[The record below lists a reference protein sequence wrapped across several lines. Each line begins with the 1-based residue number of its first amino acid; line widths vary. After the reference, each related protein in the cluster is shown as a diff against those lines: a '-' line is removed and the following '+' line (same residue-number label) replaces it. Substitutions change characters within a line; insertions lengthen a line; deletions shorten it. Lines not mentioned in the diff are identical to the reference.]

1 MSELNPNS
9 GVSSKDDKTKTQRVI
24 PSLKDNFPS
33 PNVQDKNKTNSSFAG
48 SNLNRDRS
56 KSEINNMKSPISS
69 GGNSSGNQK
78 KGKNQKSRSV
88 LADKKGKA
96 EVTSKASNAKSPKYD
111 NNSSENSDEAATK
124 AFVPGTGMFGR
135 GGPVI
140 AFGGDVILRSICDWT
155 DFEAKCAHNKDLA
168 FPYHFLSKEL
178 LPNEWNNI
186 PIPICEA
193 FEIIKKTFSN
203 TENLIIQGFRQ
214 NKLRSEAVVRKFK
227 DMKKDAEDR
236 EERLKKNIE
245 ILHRKQYEALERQ
258 KVITDELVRKCNEKL
273 DETIKQAG
281 EDRLNFNK
289 RIALYTPTDKMNSF
303 VRDMNEETRMKLQE
317 QVEKNLKQA
326 NERHE
331 TIYNEN
337 LLIPGVIGEHE
348 EYRNLKMYL
357 LDRKKI
363 IKATFDKNAR
373 DANNQA
379 ADQVAQCRVQL
390 QDRMKDIEKSIKDN
404 YIQSKKNL
412 NSMKTDLAN
421 ETKMMQGESNDKL
434 KKIMREMD
442 DILSLRK
449 KDLATFSVD
458 YVKVD
463 QFEESK
469 EVMKLKFKVSEQAL
483 QN

>member
-1 MSELNPNS
+1 
-9 GVSSKDDKTKTQRVI
+9 
-24 PSLKDNFPS
+24 
-33 PNVQDKNKTNSSFAG
+33 
-48 SNLNRDRS
+48 
-56 KSEINNMKSPISS
+56 
-69 GGNSSGNQK
+69 
-78 KGKNQKSRSV
+78 
-88 LADKKGKA
+88 
-96 EVTSKASNAKSPKYD
+96 
-111 NNSSENSDEAATK
+111 
-124 AFVPGTGMFGR
+124 
-135 GGPVI
+135 
-140 AFGGDVILRSICDWT
+140 
-155 DFEAKCAHNKDLA
+155 
-168 FPYHFLSKEL
+168 
-178 LPNEWNNI
+178 
-186 PIPICEA
+186 
-193 FEIIKKTFSN
+193 
-203 TENLIIQGFRQ
+203 
-214 NKLRSEAVVRKFK
+214 
-227 DMKKDAEDR
+227 
-236 EERLKKNIE
+236 
-245 ILHRKQYEALERQ
+245 
-258 KVITDELVRKCNEKL
+258 
-273 DETIKQAG
+273 
-281 EDRLNFNK
+281 
-289 RIALYTPTDKMNSF
+289 MNSF
-303 VRDMNEETRMKLQE
+303 VRDMNEDTRMKLQE

-326 NERHE
+326 NERHD

-434 KKIMREMD
+434 KKMMREMD